1 MKIENRVLELHL
13 VAEGGLAI
21 KQFVEG
27 REYISPN
34 VSTAPNLQCEC
45 LFFDILDVWIKEY

>member
-1 MKIENRVLELHL
+1 L

-34 VSTAPNLQCEC
+34 VSTAANLQCEC